1 MNYTRALYYTSP
13 VMVGDDVK
21 EVQTRLSQIGFYT
34 GSIDRSFGPA
44 TKQAVIKFQ
53 ADGGLAQDGSCGPA
67 TWDRLF
73 YLNLK
78 NPQKHGSD
86 IKKMQ
91 QRLVNLKYNPGTV
104 DGYFGSN
111 CQSAVSAFQSRNSLV
126 KDGSCGPATWNKL
139 FSTSANFNS
148 FTRHLHVKDGYGVN
162 ATLERGVLHVNNDT
176 YLSSLLKKISRGSYE
191 AAIILKLEYKRC
203 FGVPLNISDQS
214 VAVEILGH
222 VYPDKVANYVKNS
235 IPSLSHLANKI
246 TSHTNIIDIGEKH
259 LDSNRG
265 VWDSLAPFY
274 GVINAAVAII

>member
-1 MNYTRALYYTSP
+1 
-13 VMVGDDVK
+13 MVGDDVK

-53 ADGGLAQDGSCGPA
+53 ADAGLAQ
-67 TWDRLF
+67 
-73 YLNLK
+73 
-78 NPQKHGSD
+78 
-86 IKKMQ
+86 
-91 QRLVNLKYNPGTV
+91 
-104 DGYFGSN
+104 
-111 CQSAVSAFQSRNSLV
+111 
-126 KDGSCGPATWNKL
+126 DGSCGPATWNKL